1 MAECWYPENE
11 RINASRADNER
22 VVIKAL
28 TAYRLFTTSIHA
40 VYVDERCV
48 LDQLIHGPAETLAGH
63 LNHGEVV
70 MHPDTAARYARHFL
84 VIPYLKEVPT
94 VAADIEHKTFV
105 VKREEW
111 FVPTGG
117 YTDQY
122 GACWTDLM
130 LAITH
135 ATQRLGELGEFNGE
149 GEPASDQIKI
159 VPHDEHV
166 VVRIEYT
173 QEQK

>member
-1 MAECWYPENE
+1 MAERERFFMDAPRADDE
-11 RINASRADNER
+11 RI
-22 VVIKAL
+22 VIKAL

-40 VYVDERCV
+40 VYVDERCA
-48 LDQLIHGPAETLAGH
+48 LDQIIHGPATTLVGP

-84 VIPYLKEVPT
+84 VIPYREEVPT
-94 VAADIEHKTFV
+94 VAADIKHKTFV

-117 YTDQY
+117 YHDQN
-122 GACWTDLM
+122 GACWTDLT
-130 LAITH
+130 LAITY
-135 ATQRLGELGEFNGE
+135 ATQRLGELGKFNGE
-149 GEPASDQIKI
+149 GEPASDQIKV